1 MKIVHITSEFF
12 PFSKTGGLAH
22 AVSDIAIN
30 QAKLGHHVSVFTPYW
45 GTVARRL
52 GKKDLTQLFTDL
64 PIKLDK
70 TKTLT
75 CSCFVYVFKG
85 FKGSLK
91 IYFVSHYDFFG
102 RYKKNLYLNGEIHKR
117 LYFFD
122 QAALQI
128 MMKARL
134 QPAILHLHD
143 WMTALCAPL
152 QKQRAAPLK
161 KSGPKV
167 VLTLH
172 NIGYQGSSFVNDNRY
187 NPKKQIRLS
196 LPFPEFDSPVWQ
208 RANFLRAGIENCD
221 ILTTVSPRYAEEI
234 TTQTYG
240 EGLHNIL
247 KKYKIYGILN
257 GIDYNLYN
265 PLTSKKIPYNFTTLN
280 VTPKKKLNKT
290 FILQRL
296 GLPKYLLNRPL
307 IITTHRLCY
316 QKGFTLLTEA
326 MPDIS
331 RLGFGLI
338 MLGEGDRCYV
348 EAVKHLAKKVPNIVY
363 LETFSDNTE
372 EKLMA
377 AADIMLAPSIFEPC
391 GTSHLK
397 AMRYGVVPVAKNT
410 GGLADTISNYS
421 FKKGTGTG
429 FLFEADDKRQLL
441 KALEKAKQLYRQPR
455 QWRSMVLRCMN
466 QSFSLKKTAQEYIEL
481 YKFVEAQPKL
491 KRLSPTKSLA

>member
-1 MKIVHITSEFF
+1 MKIVHVTSEFF

-45 GTVARRL
+45 GTVAKRL

-64 PIKLDK
+64 PVKLDK
-70 TKTLT
+70 SKTLT
-75 CSCFVYVFKG
+75 CSCFVYAFKG

-91 IYFVSHYDFFG
+91 IYFISHYDFFG

-122 QAALQI
+122 QAAFQI
-128 MMKARL
+128 ISKARL

-143 WMTALCAPL
+143 WMAALCAPL
-152 QKQRAAPLK
+152 QKQRRGLFK
-161 KSGPKV
+161 KNSPKI

-187 NPKKQIRLS
+187 TPKKQVRLS
-196 LPFPEFDSPVWQ
+196 GQLPDFDSPIWQ
-208 RANFLRAGIENCD
+208 RANFLRAGIENAD
-221 ILTTVSPRYAEEI
+221 IITTVSPRYAEEI
-234 TTQTYG
+234 TTKEYG
-240 EGLHNIL
+240 EGLQNVL
-247 KKYKIYGILN
+247 KKHKIYGILN

-265 PLTSKKIPYNFTTLN
+265 PLSSKKVPYNFTTLN
-280 VTPKKKLNKT
+280 ATSKKKLNKA
-290 FILQRL
+290 FILRRL
-296 GLPKYLLNRPL
+296 GLPKYLLRRPL

-316 QKGFTLLTEA
+316 QKGFNLMLEA
-326 MPDIS
+326 IPDIS
-331 RLGFGLI
+331 RLGFALV
-338 MLGEGDRCYV
+338 MLGEGDKCYV
-348 EAVKHLAKKVPNIVY
+348 EAIKAMVKKLPNVVY

-421 FKKGTGTG
+421 FTKGTGTG
-429 FLFEADDKRQLL
+429 FLFETDEKKQLL
-441 KALEKAKQLYRQPR
+441 RALEKAKQLYNQPSK
-455 QWRSMVLRCMN
+455 WHSMVLRCMN

-481 YKFVEAQPKL
+481 YKLVE
-491 KRLSPTKSLA
+491 S